1 MSSTKEKILEI
12 SLDMFSKQ
20 GYTAVSIRDICSQ
33 VGIKESSVYYHFKNK
48 QAIFD
53 ELLNRFSTIANEMM
67 LRLENGLTDGNNIF
81 SDGINTVSDCFFE
94 HYLMDGFCNKVM
106 RIMLIEQLGNDDVRK
121 LYQEWMLDMPLQFQC
136 KIFSALMN
144 FGIIP
149 NGDSDYYAVKYYA
162 PIYFY
167 AQKWLLSG
175 ELTEEN
181 KTSFRTVANKHI
193 QMFFMEMG
201 GNNG

>member
-12 SLDMFSKQ
+12 SLEMFSKQ

-53 ELLNRFSTIANEMM
+53 ELLNRFSIIANEMM
-67 LRLENGLTDGNNIF
+67 LQLENGLTDGNNSF
-81 SDGINTVSDCFFE
+81 YDGINTISDCFFE
-94 HYLMDGFCNKVM
+94 HYLMDDFCNKIM
-106 RIMLIEQLGNDDVRK
+106 RVMLIEQLGNDDVRE
-121 LYQEWMLDMPLQFQC
+121 LYQEWMLDMPLQFQS
-136 KIFSALMN
+136 KIFSALMK
-144 FGIIP
+144 FGMIP

-167 AQKWLLSG
+167 AQKWLFSG

-181 KTSFRTVANKHI
+181 KTSFRTAANKHI
-193 QMFFMEMG
+193 QMFFMEMR
-201 GNNG
+201 GNNV